1 MLSLHFLFTLLVFLV
16 TIVTLVVIHEFGHY
30 FAAKKFG
37 IKVLEFGFGIPPR
50 AWGKKIGETIW
61 SLNWLPFGGFVR
73 LLGED
78 EVDKKVLEDKRSF
91 ASQNVWKRITVV
103 VAGVAMNL
111 ILAWVLFYI
120 VIIGQGWKVIYP
132 TIEPVAMV
140 AEVESDFPAASAGIK
155 AGDRILSIDGT
166 KIQTSEDVIN
176 QIKSK
181 GSSNPLSVEVGDLEG
196 KNPRTVSLTPKITE
210 DGTPRIGVVF
220 NPIPL
225 KEYKTPL
232 EKTFSGITY
241 SWDVLRVNT
250 IGLGR
255 VFGDLS
261 QGKVAQASKSVAGP
275 VGLVSITGSI
285 IEQGAEAFL
294 FYIWF
299 VANISLSLA
308 FFNVLPI
315 PALDGGRLFFL
326 LWEAFTGRKANAEV
340 ERVIHTVGMAC
351 LLGLL
356 ALITFS
362 DISKFF

>member
-1 MLSLHFLFTLLVFLV
+1 MLSLHFLFTLLVFFV

-50 AWGKKIGETIW
+50 AWGKKIGDTIW
-61 SLNWLPFGGFVR
+61 SINWLPFGGFVR

-78 EVDKKVLEDKRSF
+78 EVDKKVLADKTSF

-103 VAGVAMNL
+103 VAGVVMNL
-111 ILAWVLFYI
+111 VLAWVLFYI

-140 AEVESDFPAASAGIK
+140 AEVDTDYPAAAAGIK
-155 AGDRILSIDGT
+155 SGDRILAIDGK
-166 KIQTSEDVIN
+166 KIQTSEDVITE
-176 QIKSK
+176 IKAK
-181 GSSNPLSVEVGDLEG
+181 GAAATLSVEVGDLEG
-196 KNPRTVSLTPKITE
+196 KNVRTVSLTPKLSE

-225 KEYKTPL
+225 KEYRTPT
-232 EKTFSGITY
+232 EKIFSGITY
-241 SWDVLRVNT
+241 SWDVLRVNV

-261 QGKVAQASKSVAGP
+261 QGNVSQASKSVAGP

-285 IEQGAEAFL
+285 VEQGSEAIL

-326 LWEAFTGRKANAEV
+326 LWEAVTGRKANAEV

>member
-1 MLSLHFLFTLLVFLV
+1 MALLELIPTILIFLV
-16 TIVTLVVIHEFGHY
+16 TIITLVVIHEFGHF

-61 SLNWLPFGGFVR
+61 SVNWLPFGGFVR

-78 EVDKKVLEDKRSF
+78 EVDKKVLDDKRSF
-91 ASQNVWKRITVV
+91 ASQNVWKRILVV

-111 ILAWVLFYI
+111 VLAWILFYA
-120 VIIGQGWKVIYP
+120 VIIAQGWKVIYP
-132 TIEPVAMV
+132 VLEPVAMV
-140 AEVESDFPAASAGIK
+140 AEVEPDFPAAAAGIK
-155 AGDRILSIDGT
+155 AGDRILSIDG
-166 KIQTSEDVIN
+166 KQVQTTDDVIN
-176 QIKSK
+176 EIKSR
-181 GSSNPLSVEVGDLEG
+181 GENAELGLVVGDMEG
-196 KNPRTVSLTPKITE
+196 KNTRNLTMIAKKSE
-210 DGTPRIGVVF
+210 DGVFRIGVVF
-220 NPIPL
+220 NPIPF
-225 KEYKTPL
+225 KEYKTPT
-232 EKTFSGITY
+232 ERIFSGITY
-241 SWDVLRVNT
+241 SWDVTRVN
-250 IGLGR
+250 IMGLGR

-261 QGKVAQASKSVAGP
+261 QGNVSQASKSVAGP
-275 VGLVSITGSI
+275 VGLVSITKSI
-285 IEQGAEAFL
+285 VDQGKDAFL

-326 LWEAFTGRKANAEV
+326 LWEALTGRKANAEI
-340 ERVIHTVGMAC
+340 ERVIHAVGMVC

-356 ALITFS
+356 LLITFS

>member
-1 MLSLHFLFTLLVFLV
+1 MLSLHFLFTLLVFFI

-111 ILAWVLFYI
+111 ILAWILFYI

-132 TIEPVAMV
+132 TLEPVAMV
-140 AEVESDFPAASAGIK
+140 AEVEAGYPAAEAGVMP
-155 AGDRILSIDGT
+155 GERIIAIDG
-166 KIQTSEDVIN
+166 KSIKTSDDVISE
-176 QIKSK
+176 IKSK
-181 GSSNPLSVEVGDLEG
+181 STGELVVELGDLEG
-196 KNPRTVSLTPKITE
+196 QNKRTITLTPKISDE
-210 DGTPRIGVVF
+210 GTPRIGVVF

-225 KEYKTPL
+225 KEYKTPV

-241 SWDVLRVNT
+241 SWEVLRVN
-250 IGLGR
+250 ILGLGR

-261 QGKVAQASKSVAGP
+261 QGNVSQASKSVAGP
-275 VGLVSITGSI
+275 IGLVSITGSI
-285 IEQGAEAFL
+285 IEQGSEAIL

-326 LWEAFTGRKANAEV
+326 LWEAVTRRKANAEV
-340 ERVIHTVGMAC
+340 ERIIHTVGMVC

>member
-1 MLSLHFLFTLLVFLV
+1 MFDLTFFITLVVFLV
-16 TIVTLVVIHEFGHY
+16 TILILVVIHEFGH
-30 FAAKKFG
+30 FFSAKWFG

-78 EVDKKVLEDKRSF
+78 EVDKKVLADKRSF
-91 ASQNVWKRITVV
+91 AAQNVWKRITVV

-111 ILAWVLFYI
+111 VLAWILFYI
-120 VIIGQGWKVIYP
+120 VIIAQDWKIIYP
-132 TIEPVAMV
+132 TLEPVAMV
-140 AEVESDFPAASAGIK
+140 AEVESDFPAAAAGILP
-155 AGDRILSIDGT
+155 GDRIISVDG
-166 KIQTSEDVIN
+166 KNIQTSEDAITE
-176 QIKSK
+176 IRSK
-181 GSSNPLSVEVGDLEG
+181 GTDSSVTVVVGDLEG
-196 KNPRTVSLTPKITE
+196 KNTRTVTITPKADT

-241 SWDVLRVNT
+241 SWDVLRVNSV
-250 IGLGR
+250 GLSR

-261 QGKVAQASKSVAGP
+261 QGNVGQASKSVAGP
-275 VGLVSITGSI
+275 VGLFSITGSI
-285 IEQGAEAFL
+285 VEQGIEAAL
-294 FYIWF
+294 FYLWF
-299 VANISLSLA
+299 MAQISLSLA

-326 LWEAFTGRKANAEV
+326 LWEAVTGKKANAEV
-340 ERVIHTVGMAC
+340 ERIIHTVGMAC

-356 ALITFS
+356 ALVTFS